1 MRDKSPIGRKGSI
14 ALRSQAREWVELYKL
29 ARESPDGLYCLNP
42 ADTDENRT
50 YIDSRDTNFWVGFLE
65 VFAEHGVFESGDDW
79 VKVRNAELVHKQN
92 SLRLEGMK
100 AGKIEAKLGQ
110 DRRVTPRTIQR
121 RIEKGRG
128 SVRKPLPSA
137 SKTEFSIKSSV
148 YRAGKPSQN

>member
-50 YIDSRDTNFWVGFLE
+50 YIDSRDTNLWVGFLE
-65 VFAEHGVFESGDDW
+65 VFAEHGVFELEDDW
-79 VKVRNAELVHKQN
+79 VKVRTTELIHKQD

-100 AGKIEAKLGQ
+100 AGKIEAKLGE
-110 DRRVTPRTIQR
+110 DRRVTSRTIQR

-128 SVRKPLPSA
+128 SVQEPLPAA
-137 SKTEFSIKSSV
+137 SKTGSSIKSSV
-148 YRAGKPSQN
+148 YRAGKPSRN